1 MPEKDPIRVV
11 IVDDYD
17 VVREGLAGFLK
28 AFKTFELVGEARSGA
43 EATRL
48 CEKVKPDVV
57 LMDLMMPHING
68 VEAVRA
74 IRAVSPLIQIIVFT
88 SFGGDDWIEQALKAG
103 AVSYLLKNASI
114 HDIAAAIIAAHGD

>member
-28 AFKTFELVGEARSGA
+28 AFKMFELVGEARSGA
-43 EATRL
+43 EAIPL

-68 VEAVRA
+68 IEAVRA
-74 IRAVSPLIQIIVFT
+74 IRAISPLIQIIVFT